1 MTLSSADAAQHAIE
15 NPFLH
20 PYLGEHRILI
30 TSGLLALLAAVFL
43 KGFKEA
49 IGLATLVSVPYI
61 LLNLVV
67 LGRCLREVM
76 QHPTLLGNWESAL
89 QLRGGDWTGI
99 MVASALIFPRLAL
112 GLSGFE
118 TGVSVMPLIKG
129 DDQPTEDD
137 EIPHGRVRNTRKLLA
152 AAALIMSCL
161 LLVSS
166 FVTTL
171 LIPETAYQKGGKAS
185 GRAIAYLAHQ
195 FFGDVFGTVYDM
207 STILIL
213 WFAGA
218 SAMAGLLHLIPRY
231 LPRFGMAP
239 LWSAFPR
246 PLVLILFGICLSV
259 TFVFR
264 ADVEAQA
271 GAYATGVLVLM
282 LSAGLAAAI
291 ALWREKR
298 HILSLYCWLV
308 ATVFAFTVV
317 ENIIDRPD
325 GLIIASIFIIATVV
339 VSGISR
345 YVRATEL
352 RVSELGFCDEE
363 SRELWTAIINKKVHL
378 IPIRTDSVSARSKKK
393 REIQTHYK
401 VSGPLAFVH
410 AALVDNRSEFL
421 APLQIDLKRE
431 GDDFVLRVSGAIAI
445 ANTIAYISELIDPI
459 AIFLG
464 LTRRDMVAQQLKFLL
479 LGEGETGM
487 LVYQIL
493 LRYWEFT
500 PEDDVRPYI
509 FLMSD

>member
-1 MTLSSADAAQHAIE
+1 
-15 NPFLH
+15 
-20 PYLGEHRILI
+20 
-30 TSGLLALLAAVFL
+30 
-43 KGFKEA
+43 
-49 IGLATLVSVPYI
+49 
-61 LLNLVV
+61 
-67 LGRCLREVM
+67 
-76 QHPTLLGNWESAL
+76 
-89 QLRGGDWTGI
+89 
-99 MVASALIFPRLAL
+99 
-112 GLSGFE
+112 
-118 TGVSVMPLIKG
+118 
-129 DDQPTEDD
+129 
-137 EIPHGRVRNTRKLLA
+137 
-152 AAALIMSCL
+152 
-161 LLVSS
+161 
-166 FVTTL
+166 
-171 LIPETAYQKGGKAS
+171 
-185 GRAIAYLAHQ
+185 
-195 FFGDVFGTVYDM
+195 
-207 STILIL
+207 
-213 WFAGA
+213 
-218 SAMAGLLHLIPRY
+218 MAGLLHLIPRY

-246 PLVLILFGICLSV
+246 PLVLILFGICLGV
-259 TFVFR
+259 TIVFR

-282 LSAGLAAAI
+282 LCAGLAAAI

-298 HILSLYCWLV
+298 HILSVYCWLV
-308 ATVFAFTVV
+308 AAVFAFTVV

-363 SRELWTAIINKKVHL
+363 SRELWVAIINKKVHL
-378 IPIRTDSVSARSKKK
+378 IPIRTDSPSARANKK

-431 GDDFVLRVSGAIAI
+431 GDDYVLRVSGAIAI
-445 ANTIAYISELIDPI
+445 ANTIAYVSELIDPI